1 MKNFKRI
8 QAMFLAV
15 IMAVMTIGTTTAFA
29 AEGLSMKNVSNQE
42 ENIITSGTYDALITK
57 DTCSITTSKSAAG
70 KSFICLTGTIK
81 FNATFNQVDGN
92 TILAV
97 RLYQV
102 TSGGNR
108 LLKEWQSSSGSIR
121 DSINVSSNGTYIFEY
136 LLARGNKT
144 VSVSNSIYQPVPS
157 SI

>member
-8 QAMFLAV
+8 QAMFLAI
-15 IMAVMTIGTTTAFA
+15 IMAVMTIGATTAFA
-29 AEGLSMKNVSNQE
+29 AENTSMENVHENEKNLVA
-42 ENIITSGTYDALITK
+42 SGTYDALITT
-57 DTCSITTSKSAAG
+57 DRRSITTSKSAAG
-70 KSFICLTGTIK
+70 SSFICLTGTIK

-102 TSGGNR
+102 ASGGNI
-108 LLKEWQSSSGSIR
+108 LLREWQSSNGSIR
-121 DSINVSSNGTYIFEY
+121 DSISVSPNGTYIFEY
-136 LLARGNKT
+136 LLARGTKT
-144 VSVSNSIYQPVPS
+144 VSVTNSIYQPVPS